1 MEDRVVKLD
10 VPVAPVAPGLRG
22 FQSRHV
28 TVHLSSAAQREALA
42 ATTAGLIAQDARLA
56 GGKVVTGP
64 SDAVSWI
71 LEQVAEQVSAIAN
84 MTDEEKE

>member
-64 SDAVSWI
+64 SDSVSWL
-71 LEQVAEQVSAIAN
+71 LETVHAAIRASEN
-84 MTDEEKE
+84 TTDDKKE

>member
-1 MEDRVVKLD
+1 MTETVVKMD
-10 VPVAPVAPGLRG
+10 VPVTPVAPGLGR
-22 FQSRHV
+22 FQSRHLAI
-28 TVHLSSAAQREALA
+28 HLSSAAQREALA
-42 ATTAGLIAQDARLA
+42 AMTAGLIAQDARLA

-84 MTDEEKE
+84 TTISKE